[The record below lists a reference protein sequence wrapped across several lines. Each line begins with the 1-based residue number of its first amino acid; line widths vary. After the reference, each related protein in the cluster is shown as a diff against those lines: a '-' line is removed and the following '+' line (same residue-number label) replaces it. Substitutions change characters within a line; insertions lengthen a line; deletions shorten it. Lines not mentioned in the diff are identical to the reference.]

1 MAQPQPAPS
10 RPPLPPTQTSFHR
23 DFPAANGRPSPLGPQ
38 SPTMSLG
45 YSSPSPQQFSP
56 QFSQPPAKRLRLSPE
71 AQSPFPTQSQVVTPT
86 AQPSTPSGGAFANGS
101 APPVPRPGLMAP
113 PQRPPDKAADN
124 NYEDILSGTGIN
136 IEEEAR
142 MLVRPDYYNIATPQ
156 TPFQSRP
163 GFDSRQNSF
172 TGQSPSG
179 DVAGGPQQLGDGQ
192 PQTQGYQP
200 TAEEVQQR
208 EEARQDWEAARHSQH
223 PLWDMFLQGGAL
235 NERIRNISISEHLVD
250 PQSGVLVNTQ
260 KLGPPPTVRVNGLE
274 GASRVI
280 DKGQAILDTGQKGER
295 LSEIMKVISLAAK
308 ARLSGLVSASSR
320 MSRERQEHSKGKI
333 PDDWKDIA
341 VPARPMID
349 LPESALSP
357 TGSSGLK
364 RECLSRPEETL
375 ITNIISGTFS
385 QANSEPSAVGD
396 QVFSVPRITD
406 ALERSTTLERTSEDA
421 RRLRR
426 LKRRAATNPDGT
438 AGAINADAAAE
449 AALAAALESEK
460 KTTKKERKLAESKFS
475 EQQQHKSANEA
486 ARMAVSGL
494 LGRGKKQRTYDWM
507 NAGKGAGASPAATPG
522 RPLASGAS
530 SAVGTPAP
538 ERARPA
544 IKEKQ
549 FGQWDEDKESKIQAR
564 DVFVVLESDGRASR
578 SYLRGLSLPEN

>member
-1 MAQPQPAPS
+1 
-10 RPPLPPTQTSFHR
+10 
-23 DFPAANGRPSPLGPQ
+23 
-38 SPTMSLG
+38 MSLG

-71 AQSPFPTQSQVVTPT
+71 AQSPFPTQNQVGTPT
-86 AQPSTPSGGAFANGS
+86 GQPSTPSGGASVNGA

-113 PQRPPDKAADN
+113 PQRPPDKTADN

-142 MLVRPDYYNIATPQ
+142 MLVRPDYYNNPTPQ
-156 TPFQSRP
+156 TPLQSRP
-163 GFDSRQNSF
+163 GGLDSRQNSF
-172 TGQSPSG
+172 TEASPGG
-179 DVAGGPQQLGDGQ
+179 DVLGGSQQLGDGP

-208 EEARQDWEAARHSQH
+208 EEGRQDWEAARHSQH

-260 KLGPPPTVRVNGLE
+260 KVGPPPTVRVNGLE

-320 MSRERQEHSKGKI
+320 MSLERLEHSKGRI
-333 PDDWKDIA
+333 PEDWKDIA
-341 VPARPMID
+341 VAARPMID

-357 TGSSGLK
+357 TGSTGLK
-364 RECLSRPEETL
+364 R
-375 ITNIISGTFS
+375 TFSQS
-385 QANSEPSAVGD
+385 QANSEPSGPGD
-396 QVFSVPRITD
+396 QIPSVPRVTD
-406 ALERSTTLERTSEDA
+406 ALEKSSTSERKAEDA

-426 LKRRAATNPDGT
+426 LKRRTATNADGT
-438 AGAINADAAAE
+438 AGSSVEAAEE

-507 NAGKGAGASPAATPG
+507 NASKGAGASPAATPG
-522 RPLASGAS
+522 RPLVSGAS

-544 IKEKQ
+544 VKEKQ
-549 FGQWDEDKESKIQAR
+549 FGQWDEGKESKIQAR
-564 DVFVVLESDGRASR
+564 DVFLVLESDGRASR